1 MQNAL
6 MWEDTGGRIW
16 SVLKPNRQ
24 LILIHS
30 HDANLHALVDDFVF
44 RCNSLPL
51 EAMLAKCAPPPPT
64 MGCSLELKQ
73 QGTPPFYSHRSAS
86 RLRKY
91 LGRQSP
97 RTSFIRKYCEVL
109 SAPLTAASST
119 SARSPWVLAKDNDA
133 VRARLLRLAHHDADR
148 RAEVGARHIRE
159 LRAKE
164 STTEQQLCDAAI
176 AAAQDE
182 ANAAD
187 ARVQQLVHT
196 ARAEPHSAIESNSQP
211 FV

>member
-44 RCNSLPL
+44 RFNSLPL

-97 RTSFIRKYCEVL
+97 RTSFIRKYWEVL

-119 SARSPWVLAKDNDA
+119 SARSRWVLAKDNDA
-133 VRARLLRLAHHDADR
+133 VRASLLRLAHHDADR
-148 RAEVGARHIRE
+148 RAEVGARHG
-159 LRAKE
+159 
-164 STTEQQLCDAAI
+164 D
-176 AAAQDE
+176 
-182 ANAAD
+182 
-187 ARVQQLVHT
+187 T
-196 ARAEPHSAIESNSQP
+196 ALQ
-211 FV
+211 